1 MPEPSHTQLQRHIRT
16 CALDTSNVFLTHHA
30 IERMN
35 ERGATPAVIYEVLQ
49 AGVLH
54 GEPEP
59 SMKHPGL
66 VCRMRRWVCGESWEV
81 CVAVEYP
88 QPDLVVVTVYELG
101 VM

>member
-1 MPEPSHTQLQRHIRT
+1 MPEPSNTQLLRHIRT

-35 ERGATPAVIYEVLQ
+35 ERGATPAIVYEVLQ

-66 VCRMRRWVCGESWEV
+66 VCRMRR
-81 CVAVEYP
+81 
-88 QPDLVVVTVYELG
+88 
-101 VM
+101 